1 MALYLPLGIMNEKQ
15 RELFAK
21 GMVDLANL
29 VATALVFGQFISGL
43 PINLHSMSLGFVSAC
58 ALYLGGYWFFRGT
71 TRMNTK

>member
-29 VATALVFGQFISGL
+29 AAAALIFGQFVSGL
-43 PINLHSMSLGFVSAC
+43 PFNFRSMSLGFISAC
-58 ALYLGGYWFFRGT
+58 ALYLGGYLFSWGIP
-71 TRMNTK
+71 RMNIK